1 MCHIM
6 KCLTILCPYGPNK
19 GQSSN
24 FIVTGWPCKFAE
36 KKKQLEGILSNK
48 MKEKAATDTKNENN
62 NVPTR

>member
-36 KKKQLEGILSNK
+36 KKTTRRDLKQQNERKSSNGHK
-48 MKEKAATDTKNENN
+48 KRK
-62 NVPTR
+62 

>member
-6 KCLTILCPYGPNK
+6 KCLTILCSYGPNK

-24 FIVTGWPCKFAE
+24 FIVIGWPCKFAE
-36 KKKQLEGILSNK
+36 KKQLKGILSNK